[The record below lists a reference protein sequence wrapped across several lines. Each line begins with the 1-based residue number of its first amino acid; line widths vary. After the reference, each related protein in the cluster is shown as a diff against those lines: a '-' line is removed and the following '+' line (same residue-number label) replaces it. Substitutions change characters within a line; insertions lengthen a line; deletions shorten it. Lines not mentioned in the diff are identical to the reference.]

1 MMRADIFEERE
12 GWSGPVAMSVG
23 FHLLLA
29 LVIFVVGYLGISS
42 GTNWGGDS
50 AGGPTGDA
58 MSATLVSNAGVPLP
72 QPQTPTENIVAT
84 ENKGITQSMPQPAI
98 GANDAIA
105 VPDKDVKRRI
115 DRIPSPPARNR
126 PQPITTPPNVVAYG
140 EGGPVSGPFGAFTA
154 THTKGGFN
162 FQGGGDF
169 GSRYGWY
176 VQVVNNKVSN
186 NWYTVE
192 VGPNATG
199 HRVYILFDI
208 QPDGTPTNV
217 RIEQSS
223 GVPAL
228 DQSAVRAIQ
237 RIDGFGPTPSHGRVS
252 VEFWFDYQR

>member
-12 GWSGPVAMSVG
+12 GWTGPVAMSVG

-29 LVIFVVGYLGISS
+29 AVIFFVGYLGFAS
-42 GTNWGGDS
+42 GTNWGADS

-58 MSATLVSNAGVPLP
+58 MSATLVSSAGVPLP

-84 ENKGITQSMPQPAI
+84 ENKGITQSVPQVAI
-98 GANDAIA
+98 EDKSVVPI
-105 VPDKDVKRRI
+105 PDKDVKHRI
-115 DRIPSPPARNR
+115 DKIPSPPAHNR
-126 PQPITTPPNVVAYG
+126 PQPITNPPNVIAYG
-140 EGGPVSGPFGAFTA
+140 EGGPVSGPYGAFSTA
-154 THTKGGFN
+154 HIKGGFN

-192 VGPNATG
+192 IGPNAVG

-208 QPDGTPTNV
+208 QPDGTPSNA

-223 GVPAL
+223 GIPAL